1 MSKAKAQMGRPP
13 KLSRPTMINARLSAP
28 MVAAIDA
35 WAKAAALSRSDA
47 LRLLIAA
54 GLKQKPPKQ

>member
-1 MSKAKAQMGRPP
+1 
-13 KLSRPTMINARLSAP
+13 MINARLSAP

-35 WAKAAALSRSDA
+35 WAKGSDLSRSDA

-54 GLKQKPPKQ
+54 GLKQKPPKP

>member
-1 MSKAKAQMGRPP
+1 
-13 KLSRPTMINARLSAP
+13 MINARLSAP

-35 WAKAAALSRSDA
+35 WAKGADLSRSDA

-54 GLKQKPPKQ
+54 GLKQKPPKP